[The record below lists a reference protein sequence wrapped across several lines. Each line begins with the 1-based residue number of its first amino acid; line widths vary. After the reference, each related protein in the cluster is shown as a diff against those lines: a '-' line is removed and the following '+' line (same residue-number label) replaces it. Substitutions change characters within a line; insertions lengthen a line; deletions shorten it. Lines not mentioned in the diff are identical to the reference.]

1 MSYNWQQLVTDAPT
15 VEISNV
21 DPGVYE
27 IEVIAINGLNEKS
40 NVATLRHV
48 VAPQEYVPSSPQGV
62 SITPIDEFS
71 ALLSWDQS
79 NDSRVTVGGKALIY
93 HEPVLSGA
101 DWDHS
106 TELLKNVSG
115 AQASAVVPLL
125 EGTYLVK
132 FSTAENIRSNNAGKT
147 TIRLCEP
154 DPVLTIGAI
163 EEDTTGF
170 TGTKSSVAYDISK
183 GGLILSLTTLFDS
196 LAEDEDFDALPSIDF
211 VGGAATK
218 GEYVF
223 SQVVDAGHVYDV
235 SLTRRLRVEP
245 YNIASFF
252 DDNVAELDTWGDFD
266 GVDVTDANASLY
278 VRSTDQDP
286 TPINFDS
293 FTGNIDSWSEVDYG
307 FAVWD
312 EWRICTNS
320 LLRGRGFQFKAVLTS
335 EQANQ
340 NLVVIDLGV
349 TAKLRQRIERA
360 TSPITSGTSTY
371 TVNFVNQFY
380 SSPSVTVTPLQ
391 TSTGDYHTITT
402 PTASGFQVSFFDSLG
417 NPVSRVFNYTAVGYG
432 RRI

>member
-1 MSYNWQQLVTDAPT
+1 MSYNWQQLSTDAPT
-15 VEISNV
+15 VEIANI

-27 IEVIAINGLNEKS
+27 IEVIAFNGLNEKS
-40 NVATLRHV
+40 NVAKLRQI
-48 VAPQEYVPSSPQGV
+48 VAPQEYVPEAPTNV
-62 SITPIDEFS
+62 SITPIDEFT

-79 NDSRVTVGGKALIY
+79 TDSRITVGGKVLIY
-93 HEPVLSGA
+93 HEPVLSGG

-115 AQASAVVPLL
+115 AQATASVPLL
-125 EGTYLVK
+125 EGTYLIK
-132 FSTAENIRSNNAGKT
+132 FSTAQNVRSNTAGRT
-147 TIRLCEP
+147 AIRLCEP
-154 DPVLTIGAI
+154 DPTLLLSAI

-170 TGTKSSVAYDISK
+170 TGAKNSTDYDISK
-183 GGLILSLTTLFDS
+183 GGLILSINTLFDS
-196 LAEDEDFDALPSIDF
+196 FAQDEDFDALSSID
-211 VGGAATK
+211 VTGGAATK
-218 GEYVF
+218 GEYIF

-245 YNIASFF
+245 YNIATVF
-252 DDNVAELDTWGDFD
+252 DDNVAEIDTWGDFD
-266 GVDVTDANASLY
+266 GADVTDANAALY
-278 VRSTDQDP
+278 VRSTDQNP
-286 TPINFDS
+286 NPVNFDS
-293 FTGNIDSWSEVDYG
+293 FAGNIDTWSEVDYG
-307 FAVWD
+307 FAIWD
-312 EWRICTNS
+312 EWRICTNN

-360 TSPITSGTSTY
+360 ASPIISGTSTY
-371 TVNFVNQFY
+371 TVNFVDEFY
-380 SSPSVTVTPLQ
+380 SAPSVAVTPLQ

-417 NPVSRVFNYTAVGYG
+417 NPVSRVFDYTAVGYG